1 MAIKKVQLPDN
12 STQDINDARIASS
25 DISAWNAQESFYFV
39 QGSSSAAGNGTSGT
53 YLSTKWEGTVSGITT
68 PTDGMK
74 IAFRIATN
82 TGVATAGAVLSIDG
96 GTTYHPVVYNVNSA
110 VSTRYSVGSTILL
123 VYNSTQTATAYL
135 TSNTKTTV
143 TGCWQIMDYSASN
156 TDTKVRQYQS
166 GANAAGTAP
175 EYPLLSRY
183 GTTNVNSSYEANYAR
198 FHTGAT
204 LNTSTGGITAASFK
218 KTGGTSSQFLK
229 ADGSV
234 DSNTY
239 ADASDI
245 PTKVSDLTNDSGYI
259 TGYTE
264 TDPVFAA
271 SAAHGITSSDISNWN
286 GKQDALVSGTNIK
299 TVNNE
304 SLLGSGNLTIT
315 GEPGDDG
322 IGISSVVQ
330 TTESTVSGGTN
341 VITITKTDGTT
352 STVNV
357 RNGDAVGTVAIV
369 QDTGNSTT
377 SAMSQDGT
385 TKALTAITD
394 ELGYAAYE
402 KTLTPSDYA
411 NVIWGGD
418 KWYASNANFNGYV
431 AKVHAGA
438 TVTVSTVPS
447 TKGRILLFADKPE
460 VGVSTPS
467 GSYID
472 PGNGAS
478 YTVPFSFTVPE
489 GKEWLFFGV
498 TLSSTTKD
506 VSFSETGGGLLQM
519 YKEFTDSGVSPQT
532 IEENSERIDDLYTKT
547 GWTDVEEWSVAAWGA
562 TNYYITTDFSLP
574 IRFTYWTDNPAS
586 DMSGSSHKQMSI
598 SEYNGDTFIANH
610 HFYLDET
617 HTITIA
623 SFNSATTRVLVYG
636 ATAVGS
642 VVNCKM
648 TMEHIGTLNAELET
662 RIESVGLRD
671 YSTLKC
677 VCLGDSITESLGSA
691 ISYPDYLHDISR
703 MDVYGCGFGGSD
715 WAQRA
720 EQSASPTLA
729 NAYAALDLV
738 NLVKSWCDNDFTYVD
753 AAQAVITASGDDNS
767 AQVAR
772 LKAQTVA
779 NTDMVIIMSGVNDFS
794 RNKVLG
800 DADSTSKNEVSGAIN
815 LVVQYLLTANPN
827 LIIYFANNKRYYNN
841 GNFTDAGLS
850 DNITN
855 GQGLHLS
862 DYNACIARQAAKWN
876 IPICD
881 VHDSLGWNMYNHSL
895 YFANDGAHCTSKGYE
910 IIARKIWSFIK
921 ANEIF

>member
-12 STQDINDARIASS
+12 STQDINDARIAST
-25 DISAWNAQESFYFV
+25 DI
-39 QGSSSAAGNGTSGT
+39 
-53 YLSTKWEGTVSGITT
+53 
-68 PTDGMK
+68 
-74 IAFRIATN
+74 
-82 TGVATAGAVLSIDG
+82 
-96 GTTYHPVVYNVNSA
+96 
-110 VSTRYSVGSTILL
+110 
-123 VYNSTQTATAYL
+123 TQ
-135 TSNTKTTV
+135 
-143 TGCWQIMDYSASN
+143 
-156 TDTKVRQYQS
+156 
-166 GANAAGTAP
+166 
-175 EYPLLSRY
+175 
-183 GTTNVNSSYEANYAR
+183 
-198 FHTGAT
+198 
-204 LNTSTGGITAASFK
+204 
-218 KTGGTSSQFLK
+218 
-229 ADGSV
+229 
-234 DSNTY
+234 
-239 ADASDI
+239 
-245 PTKVSDLTNDSGYI
+245 
-259 TGYTE
+259 
-264 TDPVFAA
+264 
-271 SAAHGITSSDISNWN
+271 WN
-286 GKQDALVSGTNIK
+286 GKQDTLVSGTNIK

-304 SLLGSGNLTIT
+304 SLLGSGNISVAGTP
-315 GEPGDDG
+315 GEPGTDG
-322 IGISSVVQ
+322 VGISSVVQ
-330 TTESTVSGGTN
+330 TTESSTPGGTN
-341 VITITKTDGTT
+341 VITITKTDGTS

-377 SAMSQDGT
+377 AAMSQDGT
-385 TKALTAITD
+385 TKAIRAVSD
-394 ELGYAAYE
+394 ELGWAAGTVE
-402 KTLTPSDYA
+402 LTTSDYA

-418 KWYASNANFNGYV
+418 KWYAANANFNGYV

-438 TVTVSTVPS
+438 TVTVTATPS
-447 TKGRILLFADKPE
+447 TKGRIMLFADKPE
-460 VGVSTPS
+460 VGVATPS
-467 GSYID
+467 GSYLD
-472 PGNGAS
+472 VGSGTS

-498 TLSSTTKD
+498 TLSSTTKNAAY
-506 VSFSETGGGLLQM
+506 SETGGGLLQM

-547 GWTDVEEWSVAAWGA
+547 GWTDVEEWSIPAWTGS
-562 TNYYITTDFSLP
+562 NYYITTDFSLP

-586 DMSGSSHKQMSI
+586 DMDGSSHKEMRI

-610 HFYLDET
+610 IFYLDET

-623 SFNSATTRVLVYG
+623 TFNSATTRLLVYG
-636 ATAVGS
+636 ATVVGS
-642 VVNCKM
+642 AVNCRM

-671 YSTLKC
+671 YSKLKC

-691 ISYPDYLHDISR
+691 TTYPDYLHNISR

-895 YFANDGAHCTSKGYE
+895 YFASDGAHCTSKGYE

>member
-1 MAIKKVQLPDN
+1 MATTAKSVILRDKDNGKQLLPM
-12 STQDINDARIASS
+12 TRAALVIGS
-25 DISAWNAQESFYFV
+25 D
-39 QGSSSAAGNGTSGT
+39 GTSV
-53 YLSTKWEGTVSGITT
+53 E
-68 PTDGMK
+68 
-74 IAFRIATN
+74 
-82 TGVATAGAVLSIDG
+82 
-96 GTTYHPVVYNVNSA
+96 
-110 VSTRYSVGSTILL
+110 
-123 VYNSTQTATAYL
+123 
-135 TSNTKTTV
+135 TSL
-143 TGCWQIMDYSASN
+143 
-156 TDTKVRQYQS
+156 
-166 GANAAGTAP
+166 AN
-175 EYPLLSRY
+175 
-183 GTTNVNSSYEANYAR
+183 
-198 FHTGAT
+198 
-204 LNTSTGGITAASFK
+204 
-218 KTGGTSSQFLK
+218 
-229 ADGSV
+229 
-234 DSNTY
+234 
-239 ADASDI
+239 
-245 PTKVSDLTNDSGYI
+245 
-259 TGYTE
+259 
-264 TDPVFAA
+264 
-271 SAAHGITSSDISNWN
+271 
-286 GKQDALVSGTNIK
+286 KQDALVSGTNIK

-322 IGISSVVQ
+322 VGIASVVQ
-330 TTESTVSGGTN
+330 TTESTTPGGTN
-341 VITITKTDGTT
+341 VITITKTDGTS

-357 RNGDAVGTVAIV
+357 RNGDGVGTVTIV
-369 QDTGNSTT
+369 QTTGTSTT

-418 KWYASNANFNGYV
+418 KWYAANANFNGYV

-438 TVTVSTVPS
+438 TVTVTATPS
-447 TKGRILLFADKPE
+447 TKGRIMLFADKPE
-460 VGVSTPS
+460 VGVATPS
-467 GSYID
+467 GSYLD
-472 PGNGAS
+472 VGSGMS

-498 TLSSTTKD
+498 TLSSTTKNAAY
-506 VSFSETGGGLLQM
+506 SETGGGLLQM

-547 GWTDVEEWSVAAWGA
+547 GWTDVEEWSIPAW
-562 TNYYITTDFSLP
+562 TNSNYYITTDFSLP

-586 DMSGSSHKQMSI
+586 DMAGSSHKEI
-598 SEYNGDTFIANH
+598 KIVEYNGDTFIANH
-610 HFYLDET
+610 AFYLDET

-623 SFNSATTRVLVYG
+623 TFNSATTRLLVYG
-636 ATAVGS
+636 ATIVGS
-642 VVNCKM
+642 AVNYRM

-671 YSTLKC
+671 YSGLKC

-691 ISYPDYLHDISR
+691 ITYPDYLHDISR

-720 EQSASPTLA
+720 EQSATPTLA
-729 NAYAALDLV
+729 NAYAAYDLV
-738 NLVKSWCDNDFTYVD
+738 NLVKSWCDNDFTYID
-753 AAQAVITASGDDNS
+753 AAQAFLSSNQGDDNS
-767 AQVAR
+767 AQIAR

-779 NTDMVIIMSGVNDFS
+779 NTDMVIIMSGVNDFT

-800 DADSTSKNEVSGAIN
+800 DADSTNKGEVSGAIN
-815 LVVQYLLTANPN
+815 LVIQYLLTANPN
-827 LIIYFANNKRYYNN
+827 LTIYLVNNKRYYAN

-862 DYNACIARQAAKWN
+862 DYNECIARQAAKWN
-876 IPICD
+876 VPICD
-881 VHDSLGWNMYNHSL
+881 VHDSLGWNMYNHSV
-895 YFANDGAHCTSKGYE
+895 YFASDGAHCTSKGYE

>member
-12 STQDINDARIASS
+12 STQDINDERISS
-25 DISAWNAQESFYFV
+25 
-39 QGSSSAAGNGTSGT
+39 
-53 YLSTKWEGTVSGITT
+53 
-68 PTDGMK
+68 TD
-74 IAFRIATN
+74 
-82 TGVATAGAVLSIDG
+82 
-96 GTTYHPVVYNVNSA
+96 
-110 VSTRYSVGSTILL
+110 
-123 VYNSTQTATAYL
+123 
-135 TSNTKTTV
+135 
-143 TGCWQIMDYSASN
+143 
-156 TDTKVRQYQS
+156 
-166 GANAAGTAP
+166 
-175 EYPLLSRY
+175 
-183 GTTNVNSSYEANYAR
+183 
-198 FHTGAT
+198 
-204 LNTSTGGITAASFK
+204 
-218 KTGGTSSQFLK
+218 
-229 ADGSV
+229 
-234 DSNTY
+234 
-239 ADASDI
+239 
-245 PTKVSDLTNDSGYI
+245 
-259 TGYTE
+259 
-264 TDPVFAA
+264 
-271 SAAHGITSSDISNWN
+271 ITSWN

-304 SLLGSGNLTIT
+304 SILGSGNLNIA
-315 GEPGDDG
+315 GEPGSDG
-322 IGISSVVQ
+322 VGIASIVQ
-330 TTESTVSGGTN
+330 TTESTESGGTN
-341 VITITKTDGTT
+341 VITVTLSDGTS
-352 STVNV
+352 STFNV
-357 RNGDAVGTVAIV
+357 RNGDGVGTVTIV
-369 QDTGNSTT
+369 QTTGTSTT

-402 KTLTPSDYA
+402 KSFTPSDYA
-411 NVIWGGD
+411 GVIWGGD
-418 KWYASNANFNGYV
+418 KWYAANANFNGYV

-438 TVTVSTVPS
+438 TVTVSVVPS

-467 GSYID
+467 GSYTD
-472 PGNGAS
+472 PVNGNG
-478 YTVPFSFTVPE
+478 YTVPISFTVPE

-498 TLSSTTKD
+498 TLSSTTKN
-506 VSFSETGGGLLQM
+506 VTFSETGDGVLQM
-519 YKEFTDSGVSPQT
+519 YADFQNAGVSPT
-532 IEENSERIDDLYTKT
+532 DIETNSERIDDLYTKT
-547 GWTDVEEWSVAAWGA
+547 GWTDVEEWSVAAWGG

-610 HFYLDET
+610 YFYLDET
-617 HTITIA
+617 RQTDGTYQITIA
-623 SFNSATTRVLVYG
+623 SFNSATTRLLVYG

-642 VVNCKM
+642 AVNCRM
-648 TMEHIGTLNAELET
+648 TMEHIGSLNAELET

-671 YSTLKC
+671 YSGLKC
-677 VCLGDSITESLGSA
+677 VCLGDSITESLGSV
-691 ISYPDYLHDISR
+691 ITYPDYLHNISR

-720 EQSASPTLA
+720 EQSATPTLA
-729 NAYAALDLV
+729 NAYAAYDLV
-738 NLVKSWCDNDFTYVD
+738 NLVKSWCDNDFSYVD
-753 AAQAVITASGDDNS
+753 AAQAVITATGDDNS
-767 AQVAR
+767 AQIAR

>member
-1 MAIKKVQLPDN
+1 MATTAKSVILRDKDGKQLLPM
-12 STQDINDARIASS
+12 TRAELVIRND
-25 DISAWNAQESFYFV
+25 
-39 QGSSSAAGNGTSGT
+39 GTSV
-53 YLSTKWEGTVSGITT
+53 E
-68 PTDGMK
+68 
-74 IAFRIATN
+74 
-82 TGVATAGAVLSIDG
+82 
-96 GTTYHPVVYNVNSA
+96 
-110 VSTRYSVGSTILL
+110 
-123 VYNSTQTATAYL
+123 
-135 TSNTKTTV
+135 TSL
-143 TGCWQIMDYSASN
+143 
-156 TDTKVRQYQS
+156 
-166 GANAAGTAP
+166 AN
-175 EYPLLSRY
+175 
-183 GTTNVNSSYEANYAR
+183 
-198 FHTGAT
+198 
-204 LNTSTGGITAASFK
+204 
-218 KTGGTSSQFLK
+218 
-229 ADGSV
+229 
-234 DSNTY
+234 
-239 ADASDI
+239 
-245 PTKVSDLTNDSGYI
+245 
-259 TGYTE
+259 
-264 TDPVFAA
+264 
-271 SAAHGITSSDISNWN
+271 
-286 GKQDALVSGTNIK
+286 KQDALVSGTNIK

-322 IGISSVVQ
+322 VGIASVVQ
-330 TTESTVSGGTN
+330 TTESTTPGGTN
-341 VITITKTDGTT
+341 VITITKTDGTS

-369 QDTGNSTT
+369 QTTGNSTT

-418 KWYASNANFNGYV
+418 KWYAANANFNGYV

-438 TVTVSTVPS
+438 TVTVTATPS
-447 TKGRILLFADKPE
+447 TKGRIMLFADKPE
-460 VGVSTPS
+460 VGVATPS
-467 GSYID
+467 GSYLD
-472 PGNGAS
+472 VGSGMS

-506 VSFSETGGGLLQM
+506 AAYSETGGGLLQM

-547 GWTDVEEWSVAAWGA
+547 GWTDVEEWSIPAW
-562 TNYYITTDFSLP
+562 TNSNYYITTDFSLP

-586 DMSGSSHKQMSI
+586 DMDGSSHKEI
-598 SEYNGDTFIANH
+598 KIVEYNGDTFIANH
-610 HFYLDET
+610 AFYLDET
-617 HTITIA
+617 HTITIP
-623 SFNSATTRVLVYG
+623 SFNSATTRLLVYG
-636 ATAVGS
+636 ATVVGS
-642 VVNCKM
+642 AVNYRM
-648 TMEHIGTLNAELET
+648 TMEHIGSLNAELET

-671 YSTLKC
+671 YSGLKC
-677 VCLGDSITESLGSA
+677 VCLGDSITESIGSA
-691 ISYPDYLHDISR
+691 TTYPDYLHNISR
-703 MDVYGCGFGGSD
+703 MSVYGCGFGGSD

-720 EQSASPTLA
+720 EQSATPTLS
-729 NAYAALDLV
+729 NAYAAYDLV
-738 NLVKSWCDNDFTYVD
+738 NLVKSWCDNDFTYID
-753 AAQAVITASGDDNS
+753 AAQAFLSSDQGDDNS
-767 AQVAR
+767 AQIAR
-772 LKAQTVA
+772 LKAQSVA
-779 NTDMVIIMSGVNDFS
+779 NTDVVIIMAGVNDFS

-800 DADSTSKNEVSGAIN
+800 DADSTNKGEVSGAIN
-815 LVVQYLLTANPN
+815 LVIQYLLTANPN
-827 LIIYFANNKRYYNN
+827 LTIYLVNNKRYYAN

-910 IIARKIWSFIK
+910 IIARKIWSFVK